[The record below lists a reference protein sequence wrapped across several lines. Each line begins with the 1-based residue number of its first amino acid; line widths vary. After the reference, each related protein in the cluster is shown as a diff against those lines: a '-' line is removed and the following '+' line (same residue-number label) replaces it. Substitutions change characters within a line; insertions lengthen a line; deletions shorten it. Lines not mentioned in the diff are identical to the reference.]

1 MRKQL
6 MTGLLMLAASY
17 SAAGLAASG
26 NIGSGAFGT
35 DNFMLTLTGQNPGT
49 AGNGPNSFAA
59 TMNRIFYGGVELH
72 FDVNGLLVDPAGTPY
87 SGKTL
92 DGNQYKDGKKV

>member
-6 MTGLLMLAASY
+6 ITGLVIVAASY
-17 SAAGLAASG
+17 SASTLAASG
-26 NIGSGAFGT
+26 NIGSGAWGT
-35 DNFMLTLTGQNPGT
+35 DNFMMTLTGQNPGA

-72 FDVNGLLVDPAGTPY
+72 FDPNGLLVDPSGTPY

-92 DGNQYKDGKKV
+92 DGNVYKDGKKV